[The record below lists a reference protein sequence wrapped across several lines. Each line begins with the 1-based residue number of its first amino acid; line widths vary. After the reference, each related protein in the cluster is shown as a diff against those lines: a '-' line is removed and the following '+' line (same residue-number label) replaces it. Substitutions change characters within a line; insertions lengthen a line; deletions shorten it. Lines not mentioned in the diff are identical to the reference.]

1 MNRFLALICGAALLA
16 GCSKRPEGVIEEFHH
31 AVEDGQHD
39 KAISK
44 LSPQLT
50 GMLGEKKL
58 RAVLATQTEEIA
70 ACGGIAEITTDL
82 NGDNAVQRGTVSI
95 TYAGSCEPKVQKVK
109 LVKMDDEW
117 KISADK

>member
-1 MNRFLALICGAALLA
+1 MNRVLGLVCGAALLA
-16 GCSKRPEGVIEEFHH
+16 GCAQRPEGVIEEFHR
-31 AVEDGQHD
+31 AVEDGQHE

-50 GMLGEKKL
+50 GMLGEGKL
-58 RAVLATQTEEIA
+58 RAVLAKETEEIA
-70 ACGGIAEITTDL
+70 ACGGIANITTNLD
-82 NGDNAVQRGTVSI
+82 GDKAVRRGTVSI
-95 TYAGSCEPKVQKVK
+95 TYAGSCEPKTQKVK